1 MPNSLKIL
9 FATSGSEKNDGLS
22 QAQREA
28 IVDLLH
34 YCMYADNLVALKED
48 QFINSV
54 AATLNWDRN
63 ISFETYEGT
72 SIGNARRAKEQSAYR
87 EAFLQSISSRLD
99 KSEIRQ
105 LAFDLVKQL
114 FTADS
119 HLSEKE
125 SQQLPSI
132 RKALAL

>member
-1 MPNSLKIL
+1 MPHSIKKL
-9 FATSGSEKNDGLS
+9 FENSGSSKDDGLS

-48 QFINSV
+48 QFINTV
-54 AATLNWDRN
+54 ASTLSWDPL

-72 SIGNARRAKEQSAYR
+72 SIGNARRAKEQAAYR
-87 EAFLQSISSRLD
+87 EEFLQGVAARLGTP
-99 KSEIRQ
+99 EVRQ

-114 FTADS
+114 FSADAN
-119 HLSEKE
+119 LVEAE
-125 SQQLPSI
+125 TQQLP
-132 RKALAL
+132 ALRRALGL